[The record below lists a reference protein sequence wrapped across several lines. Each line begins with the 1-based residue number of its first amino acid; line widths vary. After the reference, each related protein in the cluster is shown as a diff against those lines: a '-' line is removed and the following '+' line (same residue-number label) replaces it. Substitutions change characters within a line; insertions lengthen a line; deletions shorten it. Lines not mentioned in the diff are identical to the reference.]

1 MDFKRLLIRLV
12 SLIFFIFLL
21 NYLAMKFYW
30 YSSIWYLD
38 MPMHFLGGVWL
49 GLIFIWFFKLNEI
62 RIKVILKI
70 ILCVLLVGI
79 LWEFFENI
87 VNSYIFFIRGTP
99 LLVQFFL
106 IYYGIGQFTWLQHSF
121 LWIFFKSPFC
131 CAMLTLA
138 LNTSAY
144 SCELFTSAINSV
156 PKGELDACKALGMS
170 GWLSLRRIIAPHAW
184 RLVLPAYSNEIVML
198 VKASS
203 LASTIT
209 MLELMGMTQQ
219 LINRTFLTIE
229 FYCLAGFIYLI
240 INNLL
245 LIGFKILEKNLTKY
259 SIQHQ

>member
-87 VNSYIFFIRGTP
+87 VNSYTTQNIFNVLDTISDILFDLSGGLFSI
-99 LLVQFFL
+99 FL
-106 IYYGIGQFTWLQHSF
+106 DILCI
-121 LWIFFKSPFC
+121 
-131 CAMLTLA
+131 
-138 LNTSAY
+138 
-144 SCELFTSAINSV
+144 
-156 PKGELDACKALGMS
+156 
-170 GWLSLRRIIAPHAW
+170 LR
-184 RLVLPAYSNEIVML
+184 
-198 VKASS
+198 
-203 LASTIT
+203 
-209 MLELMGMTQQ
+209 
-219 LINRTFLTIE
+219 
-229 FYCLAGFIYLI
+229 
-240 INNLL
+240 
-245 LIGFKILEKNLTKY
+245 KILYN
-259 SIQHQ
+259 